1 MVLRLAAAGRLSL
14 SFARLIP
21 RKGEGVIGFESPLI
35 SSSRV
40 RSDARISVLGQ
51 EIGAKFPVVLQW
63 ALQITNSKLGSLV

>member
-21 RKGEGVIGFESPLI
+21 RKGEGVIGVESPLI
-35 SSSRV
+35 SSGRV

-51 EIGAKFPVVLQW
+51 EIGA
-63 ALQITNSKLGSLV
+63 NSPWSFNGRCKYPTQSSGLWV